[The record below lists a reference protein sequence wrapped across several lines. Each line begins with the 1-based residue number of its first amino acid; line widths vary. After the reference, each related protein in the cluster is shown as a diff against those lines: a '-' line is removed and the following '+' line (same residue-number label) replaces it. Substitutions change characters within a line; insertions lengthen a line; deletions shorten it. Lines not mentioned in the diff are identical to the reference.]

1 MFNEEM
7 KMEWIGELLLEFVM
21 YMTKNKKISKWVRY
35 PILFVIIG
43 LYGFIILGILS
54 LSIEMILERQ
64 CITAILF
71 IGVDILLIGGRWTFY
86 FEKNGGKS

>member
-1 MFNEEM
+1 MFNEKM

-71 IGVDILLIGGRWTFY
+71 IGVDILLIGGLWTFY